1 MSSESIGR
9 LHEAVVVYVYAATLV
24 HARRTTVALG
34 LECGAWAWLGWGL
47 LGGNLGG
54 GHCTRLLE
62 IPREPCTE
70 ASPSGRMAN
79 CEPRT
84 ANREPRIAAAAR
96 FAIDTMPAR
105 SCCASVASWATHA
118 PCS

>member
-84 ANREPRIAAAAR
+84 ANCCCCEVRYRYDAGPLLLRVCGVLGYPRP
-96 FAIDTMPAR
+96 M
-105 SCCASVASWATHA
+105 
-118 PCS
+118 